1 MDAASSDFK
10 DKSTKKNFDQEE
22 YGPWIKWNKKNIS
35 TISFIP
41 QIEKCVIYLLNSIF
55 Q

>member
-22 YGPWIKWNKKNIS
+22 YGPWIKWN
-35 TISFIP
+35 
-41 QIEKCVIYLLNSIF
+41 EKIYLPFHSSLKLKNVLYIY
-55 Q
+55 